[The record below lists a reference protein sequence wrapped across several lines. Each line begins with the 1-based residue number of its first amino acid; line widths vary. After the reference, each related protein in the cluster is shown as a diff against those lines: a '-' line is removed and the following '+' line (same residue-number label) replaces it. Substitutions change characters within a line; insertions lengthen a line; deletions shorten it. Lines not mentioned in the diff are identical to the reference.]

1 MTSLALWQIALI
13 AVTAFGAQVVGGLAG
28 YGTGLLMPL
37 VLVPMIG
44 AEAVVPI
51 IAVSSVLTNV
61 TRAVVF
67 RESLDVRRAA
77 IIAIAA
83 LPTTVIGAW
92 CYTMLSS
99 RGATIVI
106 AMVLLCVV
114 LLRRKLAALD
124 LRIGDRGTAVAGAA
138 YGFITGGSTGVGVIL
153 LSILMASGLSGM
165 PVVATDALVTIVLAI
180 AKSGVFAAAGA
191 LTGDVML
198 IALLIGLMAT
208 PGTMLARHL
217 ASRFSVKV
225 HDLLIEAAIIL
236 GAIMLLARALTS

>member
-1 MTSLALWQIALI
+1 MTSLEVWQLVLV

-37 VLVPMIG
+37 VLIPMIG

-51 IAVSSVLTNV
+51 ISVSSILTNV

-77 IIAIAA
+77 IIAVAA
-83 LPTTVIGAW
+83 LPTTIVGAW
-92 CYTMLSS
+92 CYTLLSS

-106 AMVLLCVV
+106 AGVLLSVV
-114 LLRRKLAALD
+114 VIRRRLAALD
-124 LRIGDRGTAVAGAA
+124 IRIGSAGTAVAGAA
-138 YGFITGGSTGVGVIL
+138 YGFVTGGSTGVGVIL
-153 LSILMASGLSGM
+153 LSILMASGLTGTQ
-165 PVVATDALVTIVLAI
+165 VIATDALVTIALGI

-191 LTGDVML
+191 LSGDILL
-198 IALLIGLMAT
+198 IAVLIGLMAT

-225 HDLLIEAAIIL
+225 HDLMIEAAVIVGGL
-236 GAIMLLARALTS
+236 VLLARALTS